1 MNNENRMPLTLTE
14 SCTLLAR
21 ETVSLLE
28 GSDLLPASA
37 VSLRNALALICGEQ
51 GSELLAWVDA
61 EMENTKRFVETGTQ
75 TMPLVKLDAPL
86 PLPDPDM
93 QLDSICILLKAAAQR
108 RPSQEQWD
116 AMLDAV
122 KVLTE
127 MDDLHGMVL
136 DAKVPEGGF
145 LSAQELR
152 TLLDS
157 VRNTIHANRQRAG
170 VRPCEAD
177 GLKDEALAPEKL

>member
-1 MNNENRMPLTLTE
+1 MNNENRMPLTILE

-37 VSLRNALALICGEQ
+37 VSLRNALALVCGEQ
-51 GSELLAWVDA
+51 GSELLVWVDA
-61 EMENTKRFVETGTQ
+61 EMENTKRFVKTGEQ
-75 TMPLVKLDAPL
+75 TKPLVKLDAPL
-86 PLPDPDM
+86 PLPAPDM
-93 QLDSICILLKAAAQR
+93 QLDAICTLLKAAVQR

-122 KVLTE
+122 KALTE
-127 MDDLHGMVL
+127 MDDLHGMIL
-136 DAKVPEGGF
+136 DAKVPAGGF
-145 LSAQELR
+145 LSAQELW

-157 VRNTIHANRQRAG
+157 VRASIHANRQ
-170 VRPCEAD
+170 
-177 GLKDEALAPEKL
+177 